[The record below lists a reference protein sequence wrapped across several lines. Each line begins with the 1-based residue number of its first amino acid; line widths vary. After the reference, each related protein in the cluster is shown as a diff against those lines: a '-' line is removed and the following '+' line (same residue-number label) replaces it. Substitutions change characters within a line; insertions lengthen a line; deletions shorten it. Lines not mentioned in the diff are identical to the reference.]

1 MKIFLTIIITAVLT
15 WFAFS
20 LIQSVRTGV
29 ERLWLISAVK
39 VPGRMAIEDIQKDMN
54 EGRYD
59 IAKAK
64 LQIFMDTWQ
73 RFDRGPDSNSGRGI
87 GDIMV
92 AFSKIDTNQAIN
104 NPKREDPL
112 NESQPIGSKTK

>member
-1 MKIFLTIIITAVLT
+1 MKIFLTISITAVLT

-20 LIQSVRTGV
+20 FIQSVRTGV
-29 ERLWLISAVK
+29 EHLWLISAVK
-39 VPGRMAIEDIQKDMN
+39 VPGKMAIEDIQKDMN

-64 LQIFMDTWQ
+64 RQIIMDTWQ
-73 RFDRGPDSNSGRGI
+73 RRDRGADSNSGRGI

-92 AFSKIDTNQAIN
+92 AFSKIDTNHGGQGTAR
-104 NPKREDPL
+104 P
-112 NESQPIGSKTK
+112 TKSVQGDTTR

>member
-20 LIQSVRTGV
+20 FIQSVRTGV

-39 VPGRMAIEDIQKDMN
+39 VPGKMAIEDIQKDMN

-64 LQIFMDTWQ
+64 LQIFKDTWQ
-73 RFDRGPDSNSGRGI
+73 RFNKGPDSNSGFGI

-92 AFSKIDTNQAIN
+92 AFSKIDTNQTKSDFTTN
-104 NPKREDPL
+104 K
-112 NESQPIGSKTK
+112 NEAVHSGTK